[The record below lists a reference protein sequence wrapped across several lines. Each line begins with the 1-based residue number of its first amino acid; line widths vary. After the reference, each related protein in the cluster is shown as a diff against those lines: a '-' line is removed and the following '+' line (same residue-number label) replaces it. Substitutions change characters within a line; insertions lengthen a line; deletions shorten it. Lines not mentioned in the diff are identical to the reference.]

1 MWKIWIFASI
11 SFNMTNMKIT
21 GNYVCGGGAGGAIL
35 MEHPVLYRWII
46 NYYYL
51 IVSRNLIVHLLQLL
65 HWSFITVFRTFCYL
79 YRAIQIDF
87 ETWNFLR
94 KDLKIWIRPNSKTG
108 NFNIQSD
115 SKCPKMTIKDQFVQV
130 SFFPEKLKG
139 FSLWIIHR
147 RNFKISENIHSNKI
161 LKTNLLGNYV
171 YIWVKIIAYSI

>member
-87 ETWNFLR
+87 EIGNFYA
-94 KDLKIWIRPNSKTG
+94 KIWKYGLDLIRRRGILIYNR
-108 NFNIQSD
+108 IQKFSTT
-115 SKCPKMTIKDQFVQV
+115 SVPKWQ
-130 SFFPEKLKG
+130 
-139 FSLWIIHR
+139 
-147 RNFKISENIHSNKI
+147 
-161 LKTNLLGNYV
+161 
-171 YIWVKIIAYSI
+171 

>member
-1 MWKIWIFASI
+1 
-11 SFNMTNMKIT
+11 
-21 GNYVCGGGAGGAIL
+21 

-161 LKTNLLGNYV
+161 LKTNLLGHYV